1 MTSVALSPHAM
12 SRNDAADRG
21 EVMHRYRIA
30 LGMLLTGAVVF
41 INESVF
47 RRTNVE
53 QFAFDWQIALRLAL
67 CGCCGLYGLAH
78 RQHQALWQ
86 EFPAVL
92 AAAFVAWTLVTVP
105 FAVSLNYAAA
115 SSLSLVCF
123 ALFAPAVVAE
133 LGGRRFVK
141 SVFSGL
147 LLYNVGSWLLYMLG
161 ADANAI
167 EVDLPG
173 VEYVARMGG
182 LNSSNSTGRQAA
194 ALWGMTLALWVA
206 RTVPLRLLL
215 VSGAL
220 ALATLKATDSRTAM
234 LAAAAATSVVIA
246 ERLGR
251 RNALALAVLAALAAA
266 VGMLLLSNGPPGV
279 TTDDFF
285 SKFSRSGEADEIYH
299 MTGRVELWEFV
310 VACIRSSPVFGY
322 GWGCTRFLLI
332 DGHFATHHAHNLILN
347 VTLGGG
353 VLAGALVASTLV
365 GLIGRGLREPNLF
378 PDVVTALVCVGGM
391 ADAVML
397 NPVPDSHTLM
407 WMAALHWRS
416 LGASL
421 RYDELS
427 GVTALAGPSV
437 DATTDP
443 SPAAAENVAP
453 SAQDQVSAQG
463 EVGE

>member
-12 SRNDAADRG
+12 SRDDASDRG
-21 EVMHRYRIA
+21 ALLHRYRVS
-30 LGMLLTGAVVF
+30 LGMLLVAAVVF

-47 RRTNVE
+47 RTTNVE

-67 CGCCGLYGLAH
+67 CGCCGLYGLAFC
-78 RQHQALWQ
+78 QHMVHWQ
-86 EFPAVL
+86 QFPAVL
-92 AAAFVAWTLVTVP
+92 AAVFVAWTLVTVP
-105 FAVSLNYAAA
+105 FAISLNYAAA
-115 SSLSLVCF
+115 SSISLICF

-133 LGGRRFVK
+133 VGGRRFAL
-141 SVFSGL
+141 SVYAGL
-147 LLYNVGSWLLYMLG
+147 LVYMVGSWLVHFIDPDVNSI
-161 ADANAI
+161 A
-167 EVDLPG
+167 VDLPG
-173 VEYVARMGG
+173 VEFVARMGG
-182 LNSSNSTGRQAA
+182 LNSSNGTGRQAA

-206 RTVPLRLLL
+206 RAVPLRVLFLA
-215 VSGAL
+215 GAL
-220 ALATLKATDSRTAM
+220 ALVTLKATDSRTAM
-234 LAAAAATSVVIA
+234 LAALAATGVVIA

-251 RNALALAVLAALAAA
+251 RNTLTIAVFAGLAAA

-279 TTDDFF
+279 TADGFF
-285 SKFSRSGEADEIYH
+285 SQFSRSGEADEIYH

-365 GLIGRGLREPNLF
+365 GLIGRGLSEPNLF

-421 RYDELS
+421 RYDELA
-427 GVTALAGPSV
+427 GATALAGPAA
-437 DATTDP
+437 D
-443 SPAAAENVAP
+443 AAAELPSAAAEDVAP
-453 SAQDQVSAQG
+453 STLDQTSAPG